1 MPTDPLQMRAAV
13 VGYIEEVHQS
23 YLAQA
28 DTFAPAV
35 RGRMPL
41 LAGGQLTVAAV
52 GARNLHILAT
62 REGLGPV
69 REPEVEV
76 AGELPGLNWT
86 VRFYDPIVIPAL
98 GLVDESQAP
107 AFAEIRACLG
117 IGTVVYH
124 LVAEPGSGLN
134 AHNATHVGTGLANG
148 HTAAARDFEAVRHRL
163 PGREALLDELVG
175 ASVAGL
181 GRAQALLAAA
191 IAPRDPTL
199 EGYAELARRGGPVDP
214 EAIRRTLL
222 ASVGGRK
229 QWTPQSGP
237 YAHNVPET
245 GPVAGPYA
253 HNVPET
259 GADA

>member
-1 MPTDPLQMRAAV
+1 MPTDPMQMRTAV
-13 VGYIEEVHQS
+13 AGYVEEIHRS

-41 LAGGQLTVAAV
+41 LAGRQLSVAAV
-52 GARNLHILAT
+52 GSRNLHILAT

-69 REPEVEV
+69 RGPEVELV
-76 AGELPGLNWT
+76 GELPGLNWT

-98 GLVDESQAP
+98 GLVDESQGP
-107 AFAEIRACLG
+107 AFEEIRACLG

-148 HTAAARDFEAVRHRL
+148 HTSAARDFEAMRHRL
-163 PGREALLDELVG
+163 PGREPLLDELAG

-181 GRAQALLAAA
+181 SRAQALLAAA
-191 IAPRDPTL
+191 IAPRDATL
-199 EGYAELARRGGPVDP
+199 EGYAQEARRGQPVDP
-214 EAIRRTLL
+214 AAVRRTLL

-229 QWTPQSGP
+229 QWTPGPDSGP
-237 YAHNVPET
+237 AT
-245 GPVAGPYA
+245 
-253 HNVPET
+253 
-259 GADA
+259 

>member
-1 MPTDPLQMRAAV
+1 MPTDPMQMRTAV
-13 VGYIEEVHQS
+13 AGYVAEIHRS

-41 LAGGQLTVAAV
+41 LAGGQLSVAAV
-52 GARNLHILAT
+52 GSRNLHILAT
-62 REGLGPV
+62 RESLGPV
-69 REPEVEV
+69 REPEVELP
-76 AGELPGLNWT
+76 GELPGLIWML
-86 VRFYDPIVIPAL
+86 RFYDPVVVPAL
-98 GLVDESQAP
+98 GLVDESQGP
-107 AFAEIRACLG
+107 AFEEIRASLG

-134 AHNATHVGTGLANG
+134 GHNATHVGTGLANG

-191 IAPRDPTL
+191 IAPRDETL
-199 EGYAELARRGGPVDP
+199 QEYATHARRGLPVDP
-214 EAIRRTLL
+214 DAVRRTLL
-222 ASVGGRK
+222 AAVGGRK
-229 QWTPQSGP
+229 QWTPGADSGP
-237 YAHNVPET
+237 AT
-245 GPVAGPYA
+245 
-253 HNVPET
+253 
-259 GADA
+259 